1 MEVQVT
7 HKMDFQYKELC
18 LTDMEGLST
27 HSDDFLSNGF
37 HQFYNEF
44 QDEHLDF
51 ETHVPSITWTTE
63 ISVPVIDDHDYYKN
77 GWMDL
82 TTFNTNIDHKEVN
95 YVQSEDSYT
104 TLDLDYILMDLP
116 YENNENLLELP
127 EKTPLCNDS
136 CSFFLKES
144 AENLKLPNIVQPTTS
159 VLDYPQSISNDEES
173 PQTANNP
180 STDLKPLI
188 CDFEGCGKSYAK
200 PTHLKA
206 HVKRHLNEKPYI
218 CHWPD
223 CKWRFSR
230 SDELAR
236 HRRSHLGIKPYNCCF
251 CTKSFARSDHL
262 TKHRRVHEKK
272 FNARGETQSIVW
284 PAVPRGRPGRKPKP
298 KTISN
303 DENLKYFN
311 SNEVILV

>member
-1 MEVQVT
+1 ME
-7 HKMDFQYKELC
+7 FEYKELC

-27 HSDDFLSNGF
+27 YSDDFLSNGF

-51 ETHVPSITWTTE
+51 ETHVPPSVAWTGEIT
-63 ISVPVIDDHDYYKN
+63 VPEDHDYHKH
-77 GWMDL
+77 GWTDL
-82 TTFNTNIDHKEVN
+82 TTSNGQMEVG
-95 YVQSEDSYT
+95 YVHSVESYT

-116 YENNENLLELP
+116 YENNQNLMELP

-144 AENLKLPNIVQPTTS
+144 AENLKLPNSALP
-159 VLDYPQSISNDEES
+159 SISMRDQQTMNIIKEDES
-173 PQTANNP
+173 LQVQSNP
-180 STDLKPLI
+180 SPDIKPLI

-200 PTHLKA
+200 QTHLKA

-218 CHWPD
+218 CLWAD

-272 FNARGETQSIVW
+272 FNAMYKGERAIVF
-284 PAVPRGRPGRKPKP
+284 PALPRGRPGRKPKS
-298 KTISN
+298 KTVVEDTN
-303 DENLKYFN
+303 DENVKYFK